1 MKKDTYDSVSARIK
15 IERKRLSL
23 TQAEAAS
30 LCEVTRVQ
38 WGRYE
43 RGDSEF
49 GGRVLKAFG
58 AIGAEIG
65 YILTG
70 KRKNLEDLEQ
80 PLEVVNALD
89 MSMLQLMTERKVA
102 LKQAID
108 QCANYQKLIMVRHV
122 LDMNDAD
129 FAVFCDGVK
138 KMESDVSVEKED
150 KVTPSVVNHNSG
162 TVHGDQYN
170 AETQNFDNR
179 SPVGQNIQG
188 DVKIKSK
195 GKHSQAAFNISN
207 NEK

>member
-1 MKKDTYDSVSARIK
+1 MKKDTYDSIPARIK
-15 IERKRLSL
+15 TERKRLSL

-70 KRKNLEDLEQ
+70 KRTNLEDMEQ
-80 PLEVVNALD
+80 PREVVNALD

-129 FAVFCDGVK
+129 FAVFYDGVK
-138 KMESDVSVEKED
+138 RMESDVPVERES
-150 KVTPSVVNHNSG
+150 KVAASFISQPMHTGS
-162 TVHGDQYN
+162 GDQYN

-195 GKHSQAAFNISN
+195 GKRSQAAFNISN

>member
-43 RGDSEF
+43 RGESEF

-58 AIGAEIG
+58 AVGAEIG

-70 KRKNLEDLEQ
+70 KRTNLKEMEQ
-80 PLEVVNALD
+80 PLEVVNAMD

-108 QCANYQKLIMVRHV
+108 QCANYQKLIMVRYV

-138 KMESDVSVEKED
+138 KMESDVSIEED
-150 KVTPSVVNHNSG
+150 KVAS
-162 TVHGDQYN
+162 
-170 AETQNFDNR
+170 TQNFDNR

-188 DVKIKSK
+188 DVKIKAK
-195 GKHSQAAFNISN
+195 GKRSQAAFNISN
-207 NEK
+207 HDK

>member
-1 MKKDTYDSVSARIK
+1 MKKDTYDSIPARIK
-15 IERKRLSL
+15 TERKRLSL

-70 KRKNLEDLEQ
+70 KRTNLEDMEQ
-80 PLEVVNALD
+80 PREVVNALD

-129 FAVFCDGVK
+129 FAVFYDGVK
-138 KMESDVSVEKED
+138 RMESDVPVERES
-150 KVTPSVVNHNSG
+150 KVAASFISQPMHTGS
-162 TVHGDQYN
+162 GDQYN